1 MQNTW
6 HTPKKIL
13 IAVEVI
19 AKNSRYPDLPAPIVL
34 VYASTRAA
42 AVTSAKNF
50 QHLNALR
57 SKWPPPAVVWI
68 PAFPL
73 LCTIILSPPFNNS

>member
-6 HTPKKIL
+6 HTPQKIF

-34 VYASTRAA
+34 VYASPRAA
-42 AVTSAKNF
+42 AVLRLQKF
-50 QHLNALR
+50 QHLKCTTAETAPCL
-57 SKWPPPAVVWI
+57 PITLI
-68 PAFPL
+68 PDFPL
-73 LCTIILSPPFNNS
+73 PLFFF

>member
-19 AKNSRYPDLPAPIVL
+19 AKNSRYPDLPAPSPLGMLVL
-34 VYASTRAA
+34 R
-42 AVTSAKNF
+42 
-50 QHLNALR
+50 QLLLR
-57 SKWPPPAVVWI
+57 LQKIFNISMYYPPAV
-68 PAFPL
+68 
-73 LCTIILSPPFNNS
+73 